1 MGWWSDSKP
10 VFAMI
15 VMQFSYSGVAL
26 FTRAALLQG
35 MSPRVFVVYRQ
46 AIATLV
52 VAPIAYFSKGKTERV
67 SLDMRSFGFIFVAS
81 LVGVTI
87 NQNIYFEGL
96 YMASSSLASAMSNLV
111 PAITFIMAAS
121 VGLEKVKIRSLR
133 SMAKVGGTI
142 LCVGGAISMA
152 LLKGPRLLN
161 MELPSSNSFF
171 HSYWILG
178 CLLLF
183 GSCCCW
189 SFWLILQV
197 PMSASYP
204 DHLGLSAWM
213 CFFATFQSGIL
224 ALCLEPKIATWTL
237 DSKYQ
242 LFCCL
247 FAGVVGSAI
256 SFFVQGWCISQRG
269 PLFCAMFN
277 PLSTVI
283 VTILACMFLHEELY
297 TGSFIGALAVVGGLY
312 VVLWGKAKEH
322 QQLTREIT
330 CNNIDLDKP
339 LLT

>member
-81 LVGVTI
+81 L
-87 NQNIYFEGL
+87 
-96 YMASSSLASAMSNLV
+96 
-111 PAITFIMAAS
+111 